1 MMAELV
7 EHQRSVNARGGAA
20 ARSVFAFRLRSTVI
34 AGALLWHH
42 GAAAQTLDGNALVSA
57 LRRGGYV
64 LVMRHASSPTDPPTK
79 ADANHDNTALE
90 RQLDEQGRATA
101 VAMGNAL
108 RRLQIPIGE
117 VLTSPTYRARETARL
132 ARLPHP
138 QPRPELG
145 DGGRSMA
152 GVASSQAIWLK
163 EHVRNHPR
171 GKNTILITHLPNISA
186 AFPEWARGL
195 SDGEALV
202 LQQHGSDGATLVAR
216 VKIEDWPRLHD

>member
-1 MMAELV
+1 MASFV
-7 EHQRSVNARGGAA
+7 EHQRSVNARDDVAF
-20 ARSVFAFRLRSTVI
+20 RSVVGFQVRAI
-34 AGALLWHH
+34 AIVVLLLWGH
-42 GAAAQTLDGNALVSA
+42 AVSAQTLEGKALVSA

-64 LVMRHASSPTDPPTK
+64 LVMRHASSP
-79 ADANHDNTALE
+79 ADAPTNSAANRDNPALE

-101 VAMGNAL
+101 VAMGDAL

-138 QPRPELG
+138 QPRVELG

-152 GVASSQAIWLK
+152 GVASSHAAWLK
-163 EHVRNHPR
+163 EHVRKRRH
-171 GKNTILITHLPNISA
+171 GKNTVLITHLPNITA

-202 LQQHGSDGATLVAR
+202 IQPHGADGATLVAR
-216 VKIEDWPRLHD
+216 IKIEDWPQLFG